1 MTITGLIAGIVL
13 LLVTLYVLAQP
24 FLQQR
29 QHQKGE
35 LSAAVAQKQRDEL
48 LTSYERILATI
59 RDLDEDHSTGKLPPE
74 TYQQERAYWTEQGIL
89 LLQQLEPDADALNA
103 ETPVVEQ
110 VEKPVADKALDE
122 AIEKAIAEYRKAGV
136 AE

>member
-24 FLQQR
+24 FLQHR

-89 LLQQLEPDADALNA
+89 LLQQLEPAVDALNA

-110 VEKPVADKALDE
+110 AEKPAADKALDE
-122 AIEKAIAEYRKAGV
+122 AIEKAIAEYRKAS
-136 AE
+136 ASQ

>member
-24 FLQQR
+24 FLQHR

-89 LLQQLEPDADALNA
+89 LLQQLEPDVDVLNS
-103 ETPVVEQ
+103 ETPVVEP

-122 AIEKAIAEYRKAGV
+122 AIEKAIAEYRKAG
-136 AE
+136 ASQ